1 MNNEEFLRMQL
12 QAAVAIM
19 TAMKESLENEDEIG
33 SPELFAKVLAAFL
46 DQADTILDV
55 SGKKD

>member
-1 MNNEEFLRMQL
+1 MDNEELLRQQL
-12 QAAVAIM
+12 QAAVALM
-19 TAMKESLENEDEIG
+19 TAMKESLENDGEIG